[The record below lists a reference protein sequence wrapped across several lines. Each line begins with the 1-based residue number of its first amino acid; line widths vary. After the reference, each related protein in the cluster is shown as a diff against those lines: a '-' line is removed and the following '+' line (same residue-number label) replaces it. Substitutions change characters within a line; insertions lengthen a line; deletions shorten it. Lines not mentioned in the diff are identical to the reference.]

1 MRTLKTTEDG
11 APLNSTKF
19 FAYIRMHLLLQNAL
33 SASVGPLTACLPIL
47 SLLRRCR
54 KRVVRSKCI
63 IRELSS
69 VHSCTDTCVATC
81 TSKVELSSALYAFAS
96 RAAALAIVSWRS
108 PADSQLCL
116 ENASTQR
123 PMLAGTWTGLRQC
136 RGYRTIL
143 SYVHPATWQ
152 SDRRRCLCL
161 LLALSIAES
170 LRVFAYVCDF
180 PY

>member
-1 MRTLKTTEDG
+1 MRTLRTTEDG

-33 SASVGPLTACLPIL
+33 SASVGPLTAGLPIL
-47 SLLRRCR
+47 SLLVLLRRCR

-69 VHSCTDTCVATC
+69 VHSYTDTCVATY

-96 RAAALAIVSWRS
+96 RAAALAIVSLRA

-123 PMLAGTWTGLRQC
+123 PMLAGT
-136 RGYRTIL
+136 
-143 SYVHPATWQ
+143 
-152 SDRRRCLCL
+152 
-161 LLALSIAES
+161 
-170 LRVFAYVCDF
+170 
-180 PY
+180 